1 MLRRLL
7 QVMAYRLPML
17 LLAGRHCLSSRWP
30 FVLTFPQMPIAQ
42 RHAMLMSWA
51 CSPLPELR
59 QVGSEPEGFS
69 LKAPCRSDAHKQK
82 SSACSRLSQVELRFA
97 EASLLSSQVGVNGN
111 GPAVHLDACVRHM
124 HPVQAARCVCSCRPT
139 KASRPSLQL

>member
-69 LKAPCRSDAHKQK
+69 KHPAALTHT
-82 SSACSRLSQVELRFA
+82 SRR
-97 EASLLSSQVGVNGN
+97 
-111 GPAVHLDACVRHM
+111 AVH
-124 HPVQAARCVCSCRPT
+124 AADCDRS
-139 KASRPSLQL
+139 S